1 MIVNDEPSPVTP
13 APPSHGEAGFRATPL
28 GEHGS
33 REDRLAAVLVATG
46 LVVSAVFGGL
56 SPEGVV
62 HFDDLTHYLFARW
75 AWTWPTYLLDDW
87 GKPGFTVL
95 YFLPA
100 GVGWPMCRVLSAI
113 LTAWSA
119 WFAYRIAQG
128 LRLRHA
134 WAAVLLAYGQP
145 LFFQLSQTTL
155 TETALAF
162 YLSLAVYLAQRDR
175 WSWSAAVVSLAF
187 VTRHEAIIFLPVWLV
202 LAWRADARLRRLW
215 PILWAPVLVNVG
227 ALNVGAGPAFEKYFV
242 ARPSS
247 QYGHGSWLTFLSR
260 SMEAWGPAIATLA
273 LSGLWAAWRNPQGRL
288 LAASIAS
295 YFTAETVIRAMGLFS
310 SGGYARFLVALSPL
324 VAVAALAAWLR
335 LWHKNERRRCVAVAL
350 IAATMV
356 LLWAAMERQ
365 VVLHAQTRDILAEI
379 PDLDLAKKAVRTAT
393 AALAVLALVSIL
405 AGRRPGAR
413 RWIRP
418 LIPVALA
425 MMMVLT
431 VGKLCGVLPRPP
443 EAAVIDET
451 LQWLDNSGYG
461 DRDVISAV
469 VWMDYARGVVLSP
482 RRPSVRERL
491 EQAPIGT
498 IFAWDRQFAASEQH
512 GLPAGEFV
520 RNPSFR
526 YIHHSRP
533 ARPWERPYLTL
544 YEKVAP
550 WNRQDPPTPKTAPS
564 KAESPS
570 VRSRNNACAVQPGGT
585 HSGLDSG
592 RPHAVRSRWGI
603 PSSPTVISSATR
615 SAGDSPSSV
624 GNSRVSRPEPPDP
637 SASAWTC
644 VSSSVASTS
653 RMASSRPLNSLEV
666 RARSLRSASSIF
678 DWCCC
683 VTPAWR
689 TEAILLGGMADIVR
703 SETRDP
709 VASTETATVR

>member
-13 APPSHGEAGFRATPL
+13 APPPDREGGLRATPL
-28 GEHGS
+28 EEEGS
-33 REDRLAAVLVATG
+33 REDRLAACLVATG
-46 LVVSAVFGGL
+46 LVASAVFGRL
-56 SPEGVV
+56 APEGVV

-134 WAAVLLAYGQP
+134 WAVVLLAYAQP

-187 VTRHEAIIFLPVWLV
+187 VTRHEAIVFLPVWLL
-202 LAWRADARLRRLW
+202 LAGGGGVRLRRLW
-215 PILWAPVLVNVG
+215 PVLWAPLLVSVG
-227 ALNVGAGPAFEKYFV
+227 ALGAGAGPTLDKYFV

-247 QYGHGSWLTFLSR
+247 QYGHGSWLTFFSR

-273 LSGLWAAWRNPQGRL
+273 LSGLWATWRNSRGRL
-288 LAASIAS
+288 LAASVAS
-295 YFTAETVIRAMGLFS
+295 YFAAETVIRAMGLFS

-324 VAVAALAAWLR
+324 VAVAALAGWLR
-335 LWHKNERRRCVAVAL
+335 LWHRNERRRRNAVAL
-350 IAATMV
+350 VAGAMV
-356 LLWAAMERQ
+356 LLWVAMERQ

-393 AALAVLALVSIL
+393 AALAVLAFVSIL

-418 LIPVALA
+418 LIPVGLA
-425 MMMVLT
+425 IMMVLT
-431 VGKLCGVLPRPP
+431 VGKLCGPLPRPP

-451 LQWLDNSGYG
+451 LRWLDNSSYSN
-461 DRDVISAV
+461 RDVISAV
-469 VWMDYARGVVLSP
+469 VWMDYAQGVDLSP

-512 GLPAGEFV
+512 GLPAAEFV
-520 RNPSFR
+520 RNPSFQ

-550 WNRQDPPTPKTAPS
+550 WNRERPRTPKTAPS
-564 KAESPS
+564 RAESPKF
-570 VRSRNNACAVQPGGT
+570 R
-585 HSGLDSG
+585 
-592 RPHAVRSRWGI
+592 
-603 PSSPTVISSATR
+603 
-615 SAGDSPSSV
+615 
-624 GNSRVSRPEPPDP
+624 PPDHP
-637 SASAWTC
+637 QPDQSVQRSIGWNALRSWFQ
-644 VSSSVASTS
+644 SSSH
-653 RMASSRPLNSLEV
+653 R
-666 RARSLRSASSIF
+666 
-678 DWCCC
+678 
-683 VTPAWR
+683 
-689 TEAILLGGMADIVR
+689 
-703 SETRDP
+703 
-709 VASTETATVR
+709 